1 MGSGGNKSSGL
12 PKSNLAM
19 VGGSIIDDKNSLP
32 SKNSLMKKKT
42 NPEIAANAEKAA
54 LDASKFKIFLF

>member
-1 MGSGGNKSSGL
+1 
-12 PKSNLAM
+12 M

>member
-1 MGSGGNKSSGL
+1 MATGGNKSAGL

-32 SKNSLMKKKT
+32 NKNTLMKKKT
-42 NPEIAANAEKAA
+42 NPDIAQNNEKAT
-54 LDASKFKIFLF
+54 LDSSKFYIF